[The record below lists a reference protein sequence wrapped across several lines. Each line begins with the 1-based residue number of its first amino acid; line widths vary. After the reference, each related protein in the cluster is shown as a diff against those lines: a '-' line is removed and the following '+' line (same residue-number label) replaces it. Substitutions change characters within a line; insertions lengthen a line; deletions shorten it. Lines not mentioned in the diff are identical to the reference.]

1 MRTFIRAVLT
11 VALMIGLVPTTVS
24 AQRWVVDIGVNG
36 GASWYSQLVSSDIAA
51 PDGARFKAGWL
62 TGAQLTLWPAANIG
76 LRANMTYTDRPLTSD
91 GDVPGASSNDVLDH
105 VNLWSGTGD
114 VLFRFRRPAETW
126 MGRETLPFIA
136 LGVGRK
142 WFNPPGQQWTRD
154 DQQGGLTGAPFS
166 TDGQNYLFIDE
177 TSSVMGLVGLGS
189 DFRMSPRTALR
200 FEVTDRI
207 YKPRVLRVT
216 GAAPVRGAVMSTGDN
231 VASTVHEIGAQLGV
245 HLLLGLRAA
254 APVAAVPPPP
264 PPPPP
269 AATPPPPP
277 PPAPEPPREDQISV
291 CVIDPAATGGIRMQS
306 AVFRH
311 AQRDTVVMVD
321 GQRRPLSELAVPGL
335 PMARS
340 APWYMQGQ
348 PLVLTVGREQIR
360 FLPYQTATVID
371 PQRIVYLGNIDR
383 YPVYADR
390 DEVADVVALIQTA
403 RAGRTDVEL
412 GTLLG
417 QQAQARDAVQR
428 VSFLYVPLD
437 PTGCVFQPLQRQID
451 VRKGK

>member
-1 MRTFIRAVLT
+1 MDEGKMRTFIRAVLT
-11 VALMIGLVPTTVS
+11 VALIIGLAPTAVS
-24 AQRWVVDIGVNG
+24 AQRWVVDFGVNG
-36 GASWYSQLVSSDIAA
+36 GASWYSQLVSSDVAA
-51 PDGARFKAGWL
+51 PEGARFRAGWL
-62 TGAQLTLWPAANIG
+62 VGSQLTLWPAANIG
-76 LRANMTYTDRPLTSD
+76 LRANMTYTDRPLTAD
-91 GDVPGASSNDVLDH
+91 GNDVLDH

-114 VLFRFRRPAETW
+114 VLIRLRRPAETW

-136 LGVGRK
+136 LGAGRK

-154 DQQGGLTGAPFS
+154 DQQGGITGAPFS

-177 TSSVMGLVGLGS
+177 TSSPMGLVGLGA

-200 FEVTDRI
+200 LEVSDRI
-207 YKPRVLRVT
+207 YKPRVLRVNT
-216 GAAPVRGAVMSTGDN
+216 PPAVPTRGAVNSTGDN
-231 VASTVHEIGAQLGV
+231 VASTVHEIGVQLGL

-254 APVAAVPPPP
+254 PPVAVVPPPP

-269 AATPPPPP
+269 ATPPPPP
-277 PPAPEPPREDQISV
+277 PPAPEPPREDQITV
-291 CVIDPAATGGIRMQS
+291 CVIDPAATGGIRMQT

-311 AQRDTVVMVD
+311 AQRDTLFIVN
-321 GQRRPLSELAVPGL
+321 GQRLPRSELAGPGV
-335 PMARS
+335 PMART
-340 APWYMQGQ
+340 APWYQQGQ
-348 PLVLTVGREQIR
+348 PLVLTVGREQVR

-371 PQRIVYLGNIDR
+371 PQRIVYLGNIDG

-390 DEVADVVALIQTA
+390 DEVADVVAQIQTA
-403 RAGRTDVEL
+403 RAGRADVEL
-412 GTLLG
+412 GSLLG

-437 PTGCVFQPLQRQID
+437 HTGCVFQPLQRQID